1 MKLTTTVYK
10 YKRSAP
16 WMLVL
21 IVLATV
27 LFFFFSTR
35 LHPLMNAFGV
45 ALLVFFAVYAV
56 LRPKSIFSLRSVDER
71 KLMLTPDE
79 LMWGTLRM
87 PVHEVEKLEIYI
99 HAFDTFKHSVTR
111 SGRGKIF
118 TTEYGDRNTI
128 TFVYR
133 GIRYDLTFYLG
144 TFNHYD
150 TLVQIIK
157 SWREKGIDFSARSA
171 FTDNYIREQVNRF
184 GNG

>member
-16 WMLVL
+16 WMIVL

-27 LFFFFSTR
+27 LFFFFSTTF
-35 LHPLMNAFGV
+35 HPLMNAFGV

-56 LRPKSIFSLRSVDER
+56 LRPKSIFSPRSVDER
-71 KLMLTPDE
+71 KLVLTPDE
-79 LMWGTLRM
+79 LIWGTWRM
-87 PVHEVEKLEIYI
+87 PIHEVEKLDIYI
-99 HAFDTFKHSVTR
+99 YAYDTFKHRTTGPG
-111 SGRGKIF
+111 GRMKY

-133 GIRYDLTFYLG
+133 GIPYDWTFYLG

-150 TLVQIIK
+150 TLVQIMQR
-157 SWREKGIDFSARSA
+157 WREKGINFSARSA
-171 FTDNYIREQVNRF
+171 FTDSYIRKQENRF
-184 GNG
+184 G